1 MLHKIKEIRTKE
13 NIMKEENYKIRKIWK
28 MERRVKKIMDVVDVV
43 RDLDVLFV
51 HFKDLLFFTRIYFNN
66 LDVL

>member
-1 MLHKIKEIRTKE
+1 MLRIPLLKRRWMLHKRKEIRTKE

-51 HFKDLLFFTRIYFNN
+51 HFKIYF
-66 LDVL
+66 